1 MKPRYAELADQL
13 IQAIG
18 DGTFEVGSSLPSE
31 LDLSA
36 QYGVSRATVRS
47 ALEKVQELG
56 LISRRKRAGIRV
68 EASKPRVAFEQSM
81 SNLEDLMQ
89 FAVVTE
95 RHVQAIA
102 EVSASPALAAPLGV
116 PAGTRWVRV
125 ELLRVDPAK
134 PERPICWTDVYLD
147 APLGA
152 GLRRELRSNSSGLIC
167 EMVEQRFGRAVQ
179 EVRQEIRAI
188 GVPARLAEPLA
199 AEAEGHALEI
209 TRHYVDQHGAVFEAT
224 VSVFPADR
232 YTYALQLRRQG

>member
-1 MKPRYAELADQL
+1 MKPRYAELAEQL

-18 DGTFEVGSSLPSE
+18 DGTFEVGSALPSE

-47 ALEKVQELG
+47 ALERVQELG

-95 RHVQAIA
+95 RHVQSIA
-102 EVSASPALAAPLGV
+102 EVSASPALAAQLGV
-116 PAGTRWVRV
+116 PAGSRWLRV
-125 ELLRVDPAK
+125 ELLRVDPGK
-134 PERPICWTDVYLD
+134 PDRPICWTDVYLD
-147 APLGA
+147 APLDA
-152 GLRRELRSNSSGLIC
+152 GLRRELKKSSGLIC
-167 EMVEQRFGRAVQ
+167 EIVEQRFGRVVR
-179 EVRQEIRAI
+179 EVRQEIRAT
-188 GVPARLAEPLA
+188 GVSAQLAEPLA
-199 AEAEGHALEI
+199 ADADGHALEI
-209 TRHYVDQHGAVFEAT
+209 VRHYVDQHGAVFEAT